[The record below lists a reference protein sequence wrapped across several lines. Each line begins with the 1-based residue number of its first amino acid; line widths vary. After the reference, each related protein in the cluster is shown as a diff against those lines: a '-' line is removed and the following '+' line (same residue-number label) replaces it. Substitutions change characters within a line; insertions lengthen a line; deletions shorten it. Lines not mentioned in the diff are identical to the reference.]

1 MYELTMGVEDM
12 TLPAVT
18 ISKSDRER
26 LISAAT
32 MALRSERPMLA
43 ASMLLR
49 EVGRATLVERKAL
62 PKDVVTLHSEVKIRD
77 NVNNMVRPLRL
88 VPPDHLT
95 DDPNAVSILTPLGA
109 ALIGLSKGDTISW
122 CTATGDRRSV
132 TVLRV
137 SRPPAGEDSA

>member
-1 MYELTMGVEDM
+1 MAF
-12 TLPAVT
+12 PSIT
-18 ISKSDRER
+18 ISKPDRER

-32 MALRSERPMLA
+32 TALRSERPMPA

-49 EVGRATLVERKAL
+49 EIGRATLVEREAL
-62 PKDVVTLHSEVKIRD
+62 PKGVVTLHSEVEIHD
-77 NVNNMVRPLRL
+77 NVNNMVRRLRL
-88 VPPDHLT
+88 VPPGDLT

-137 SRPPAGEDSA
+137 SRPPAGKDLA